1 MAYYDTPDETDT
13 NTAIAPPITA
23 NQPVAPVT
31 APVMLAQATVPVVKD
46 KTGSVV
52 ARPGTASG
60 MSSAY
65 SDAAQSGDPD
75 QMLQFAKIAQGT
87 EFEKPAMNAWRG
99 MANRVSQFDQVTNAI
114 DKKGGPNTAEGKLEL
129 ANQWAGSKF
138 EPDLGKAISQWFL
151 GDPNARYYV
160 SQGMIKPKIIYDKSG
175 APLQQNWTENG
186 IMKNVIDPITGKEV
200 LPDEYKARGAGL
212 GDYKDTLPYIADRNQ
227 LKMNQE
233 AAFKAQDATNG
244 IAAAAP
250 QLAISYNMAYRAMQ
264 DLMTS
269 FSGFDPKTGEPR
281 QLKDLLS
288 PQERSQLASFHA
300 RVGAIGA
307 TAAQGI
313 NALDQYT
320 RNGGQSLSEEQKK
333 ALAAY
338 LSPLKYGVD
347 ASGSVVDNKNQ
358 HIDMSKLKSLQQSGS
373 LNANFEN
380 TFQQNKDEAMN
391 SAILKKL
398 TPQQQQQFGAV
409 MDMTNQIEQKKLELS
424 QRYGA
429 DANLPFL
436 INPVLPNMGDQFAR
450 FQTQLTVGQANAEI
464 TQDYAD
470 FRRDMM
476 KNYPA
481 GTAPSPGEIELAY
494 SKTPRFLKLRDE
506 LRNNVIQELKR
517 VNTTP
522 NTTGSVT
529 DEIAGKNPEA
539 IVNAVKP
546 PLPAIN
552 TSIPTQSVAPP
563 TVPPISAPAA
573 TPGFKVIRNSDR
585 QFKVKE

>member
-1 MAYYDTPDETDT
+1 MALDTTDDTETAVATPPPAD
-13 NTAIAPPITA
+13 IAA
-23 NQPVAPVT
+23 QAVAPV
-31 APVMLAQATVPVVKD
+31 VLAQATAPVVKD

-212 GDYKDTLPYIADRNQ
+212 GDYKETLPYIADVNQ

-244 IAAAAP
+244 IGAAAP
-250 QLAISYNMAYRAMQ
+250 QLAILHNMAYKGMQ

-269 FSGFDPKTGEPR
+269 YSGVDPKTGEPR

-288 PQERSQLASFHA
+288 PQERSQLASFHS
-300 RVGAIGA
+300 RVAAIGA
-307 TAAQGI
+307 TSSQGI

-320 RNGGQSLSEEQKK
+320 RNGGQSLSDEQKK

-338 LSPLKYGVD
+338 LSPLGYGVD
-347 ASGSVVDNKNQ
+347 ASGSVVDKKNQ
-358 HIDMSKLKSLQQSGS
+358 HVDMSKLKSLQQSGS

-398 TPQQQQQFGAV
+398 TPQQQQQYGAV
-409 MDMTNQIEQKKLELS
+409 MDMTKQIEQKKLELS
-424 QRYGA
+424 QKYGA

-436 INPVLPNMGDQFAR
+436 INPVLPNMGDQYAR
-450 FQTQLTVGQANAEI
+450 FQTQQTVGQANAEI
-464 TQDYAD
+464 TKDYAD
-470 FRRDMM
+470 YRRDMM

-522 NTTGSVT
+522 NTKGSVT

-539 IVNAVKP
+539 GVNKNKP
-546 PLPAIN
+546 ALPPIDTN
-552 TSIPTQSVAPP
+552 MPTQSKEPP
-563 TVPPISAPAA
+563 AVPALNPPASSS
-573 TPGFKVIRNSDR
+573 GFKVLKPSDR
-585 QFKVKE
+585 TFIVKEPK